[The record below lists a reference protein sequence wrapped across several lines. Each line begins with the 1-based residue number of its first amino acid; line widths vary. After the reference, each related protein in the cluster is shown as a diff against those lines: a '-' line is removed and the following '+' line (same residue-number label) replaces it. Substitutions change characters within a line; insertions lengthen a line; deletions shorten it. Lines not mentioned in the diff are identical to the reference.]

1 MFWCYPGQQ
10 NACVSV
16 EEEER
21 ESPRGAACVGLA
33 ERARPGRV
41 RRRSAEVALVSARLR
56 GAWGGGD
63 SNLNHGQD
71 TRANRV

>member
-33 ERARPGRV
+33 ERARPKTGQLEENNP
-41 RRRSAEVALVSARLR
+41 SHPLVVFTGS
-56 GAWGGGD
+56 
-63 SNLNHGQD
+63 
-71 TRANRV
+71 